1 MNLFLQMSMWIVASV
16 SAMAVQLHGEAD
28 PRFLLQ
34 KGGVR
39 RDNQVQQSSTYVV
52 QHNVVF
58 PVFLV

>member
-1 MNLFLQMSMWIVASV
+1 MASV